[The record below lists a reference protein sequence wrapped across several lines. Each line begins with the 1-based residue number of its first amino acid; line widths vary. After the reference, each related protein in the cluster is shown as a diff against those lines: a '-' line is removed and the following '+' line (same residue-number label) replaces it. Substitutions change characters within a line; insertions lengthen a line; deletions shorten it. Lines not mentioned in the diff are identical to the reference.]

1 MVAWEVG
8 ASFSPSLKEAD
19 QLLFCCALCTC
30 GFWSPPLQNAG
41 YPWVRPGTHT
51 VHNVDGG
58 SCRCGGTEG
67 GYRGAQGWHGLPF
80 QGSRQ
85 SEPTRLAQGAGPGTP
100 GALSRLVPV
109 PGGLWVGQAGPFR
122 SASTPLP
129 TPPNLLTGGET
140 RPTGAGLCP
149 RSHASQGTMGSLC
162 PGPGPW
168 QGLPRCPWTVEAS
181 AAPYVITRRGWSN
194 AGTWW
199 EVFSSETLGPVWA
212 TLVTY

>member
-80 QGSRQ
+80 QGPR
-85 SEPTRLAQGAGPGTP
+85 GPP
-100 GALSRLVPV
+100 
-109 PGGLWVGQAGPFR
+109 
-122 SASTPLP
+122 
-129 TPPNLLTGGET
+129 
-140 RPTGAGLCP
+140 
-149 RSHASQGTMGSLC
+149 
-162 PGPGPW
+162 PGPPTA
-168 QGLPRCPWTVEAS
+168 PAS
-181 AAPYVITRRGWSN
+181 SAIWCFYRAVPSFLIKAVISILKQLKFPSFLKHMLVVAVKAVN
-194 AGTWW
+194 AVIKAFLIVAHFQIWN
-199 EVFSSETLGPVWA
+199 
-212 TLVTY
+212 